1 MKDDDAGMVDADKL
15 RQDEQRVREGFWPK
29 FRATLG
35 RIPFSEDLLAAWY
48 CANDRATPLFA
59 RATLFGALAYFVL
72 PADVIPD
79 IIVGLG
85 YTDDLAVM
93 LAAFKAIGA
102 HIRPEHRERARQT
115 LSGEI
120 EPPRA

>member
-1 MKDDDAGMVDADKL
+1 MREDDREAFDEEKL
-15 RQDEQRVREGFWPK
+15 RQDERRVREGFWPK

-85 YTDDLAVM
+85 YTDDLAVL
-93 LAAFKAIGA
+93 LAAMKAIGA
-102 HIRPEHRERARQT
+102 HIRPEHRERARRT
-115 LSGEI
+115 LGGEI
-120 EPPRA
+120 GPPGA